1 MTLPEKWKEDEDEAI
16 DISKDIEEEPDWK
29 VVGSPSRRESS
40 SFRVLDSPPNSNQSA
55 FSVPLQQQEYRRS
68 SISSDK
74 GWGSF
79 GGFQWEGPSIF
90 DEELNTVPKNT
101 LLPPNTPD
109 SLYDPTTSSIL
120 SVPMLSNISLEP
132 SSYKPQRS
140 LSFSMGQEPNFF
152 GYDNNSEMYA
162 RSALA
167 PTMEEDEE
175 HDSFDDAYLRT
186 RSQSS
191 NAVFGI
197 NNNNNSASYWNT
209 NHRPTMPN
217 RRSSLGFVSFL
228 SLTEKETTTTTTTV
242 TSNTQ
247 HRRMSQPEYNF
258 NDIIPNGPP
267 NSSSSFL
274 MRHHQLS
281 DKINPS
287 KSVSSSIIKQ
297 PTIVSENMTGS
308 LSTPQ
313 QQQVGTA
320 VGKGMLL
327 LRLPA
332 RIPLYMVEF
341 KSGRTDFYY
350 VSDPSVKVSIE
361 DLVIVE
367 ADRGEDLGKVATDI
381 LSVDQVV
388 LLQNKTKVISNNDD
402 LEKSTNDS
410 HVKRIYRQALPDE
423 INMLNLKD
431 QDEQKALSVCLQKI
445 NNRKLPMEVVDAE
458 FQWDR
463 RKLTFYF
470 IAERRIDFREL
481 VRELFKIYKT
491 RIWM

>member
-1 MTLPEKWKEDEDEAI
+1 MTLAI
-16 DISKDIEEEPDWK
+16 EISKEVEEEPDWK
-29 VVGSPSRRESS
+29 IVGSPSRRESS

-55 FSVPLQQQEYRRS
+55 FSVPLQQQEYNNRRS
-68 SISSDK
+68 SVSSDK

-90 DEELNTVPKNT
+90 DEELNTVPKT
-101 LLPPNTPD
+101 PLPPNTPD
-109 SLYDPTTSSIL
+109 SLYDPTSIL
-120 SVPMLSNISLEP
+120 SVPMLPNPSLEP
-132 SSYKPQRS
+132 SYRPQRS

-175 HDSFDDAYLRT
+175 HDSFDDAYLRN

-191 NAVFGI
+191 NVAFGI
-197 NNNNNSASYWNT
+197 NNNPASYWNT
-209 NHRPTMPN
+209 THRPTMPN

-228 SLTEKETTTTTTTV
+228 SLTEKEATSTV
-242 TSNTQ
+242 ISNSQ
-247 HRRMSQPEYNF
+247 HRRMSQPEHNF
-258 NDIIPNGPP
+258 SDIIPNGPP
-267 NSSSSFL
+267 NSSFL

-281 DKINPS
+281 EKVNPS

-313 QQQVGTA
+313 QEGTP

-332 RIPLYMVEF
+332 HIPLYMVEF

-350 VSDPSVKVSIE
+350 VSDPLVKLSID

-367 ADRGEDLGKVATDI
+367 ADRGKDLGKVATDI

-388 LLQNKTKVISNNDD
+388 LLQTKTKVISSNDD
-402 LEKSTNDS
+402 MEKPTNDS
-410 HVKRIYRQALPDE
+410 HVKRIYRQALQDE

-445 NNRKLPMEVVDAE
+445 KNRKLPMEVVDAE

-491 RIWM
+491 RIW